1 VKFIWFR
8 WRAERKQRAE
18 DRLAAFT
25 IKASDM
31 PPVTFHLP
39 TRCPRCD
46 EPVWD
51 WPGYPHTCK
60 GISAERIR
68 AIFREELARA
78 EPDRRGAGPG

>member
-1 VKFIWFR
+1 MTD
-8 WRAERKQRAE
+8 EPNG
-18 DRLAAFT
+18 AAV
-25 IKASDM
+25 S
-31 PPVTFHLP
+31 TFHLP

-78 EPDRRGAGPG
+78 EPDRRGRGAGVKP